1 MRQRHLEIHLERVA
15 GFNSPSTFL
24 EQYSTPATLAAELVH
39 LAFMKDDLMDS
50 VYDLGCGTGI
60 LAIAAAL
67 LGAGKVVGFDIDT
80 NALYTARKNAMDLH
94 TNIDFICC
102 RVEDVPGKV
111 HTVIMNPPFGAQMK
125 GSDRPFLRKALDIA
139 EVIYSIHNTGSYDF
153 IKKFIDPAV
162 ITDRYHVGFPIKR
175 TFKFHKKDME
185 VVNVEIYRIENRFI
199 KRDYY

>member
-1 MRQRHLEIHLERVA
+1 MRQRNLEIQLERVA
-15 GFNSPSTFL
+15 GFNSPSTYL
-24 EQYSTPATLAAELVH
+24 EQYSTPATLAAELVFF
-39 LAFMKDDLMDS
+39 AFMRNDLVDP

-60 LAIAAAL
+60 IAIAAAL
-67 LGAGKVVGFDIDT
+67 MGAEKVVGFDIDK
-80 NALYTARKNAMDLH
+80 NALYTAKKNAKDLH
-94 TNIDFICC
+94 TNIDFVCC

-111 HTVIMNPPFGAQMK
+111 HTVIMNPPFGAQIK

-139 EVIYSIHNTGSYDF
+139 DVIYSIHNTGSYDF

-162 ITDRYHVGFPIKR
+162 ITDRYNVGFPIKR

>member
-1 MRQRHLEIHLERVA
+1 MRQRNLEIQLERVA
-15 GFNSPSTFL
+15 GFNSPSTYL
-24 EQYSTPATLAAELVH
+24 EQYSTPATLAAELVFF
-39 LAFMKDDLMDS
+39 AFMRNDLVDP

-60 LAIAAAL
+60 IAIAAAL
-67 LGAGKVVGFDIDT
+67 MGAEKVVGFDIDK
-80 NALYTARKNAMDLH
+80 NALYTAKKNAQGLH
-94 TNIDFICC
+94 TNIDFVCC

-111 HTVIMNPPFGAQMK
+111 HTVIMNPPFGAQIK

-139 EVIYSIHNTGSYDF
+139 DVIYSIHNTGSYDF

-162 ITDRYHVGFPIKR
+162 ITDRYNVGFPIKR

-199 KRDYY
+199 KRDYH

>member
-1 MRQRHLEIHLERVA
+1 MRQRNLEIQLERVA
-15 GFNSPSTFL
+15 GFNSPSTYL
-24 EQYSTPATLAAELVH
+24 EQYSTPATLAAELVFF
-39 LAFMKDDLMDS
+39 AFMRNDLIDP

-60 LAIAAAL
+60 IAIAAAL
-67 LGAGKVVGFDIDT
+67 MGAEKVVGFDIDK
-80 NALYTARKNAMDLH
+80 NALYTAKKNALGLH
-94 TNIDFICC
+94 TNIDFVCC

-111 HTVIMNPPFGAQMK
+111 HTVIMNPPFGAQIK

-139 EVIYSIHNTGSYDF
+139 DVIYSIHNTGSYDF

-162 ITDRYHVGFPIKR
+162 ITDRYNVGFPIKR

-199 KRDYY
+199 KRDYH